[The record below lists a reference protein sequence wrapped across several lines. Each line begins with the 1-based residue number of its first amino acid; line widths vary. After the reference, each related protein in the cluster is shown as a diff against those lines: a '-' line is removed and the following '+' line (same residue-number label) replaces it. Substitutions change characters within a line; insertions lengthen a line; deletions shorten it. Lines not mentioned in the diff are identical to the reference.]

1 MRRLRDQRGQ
11 TAVFVVFLL
20 PALLGIGALAIDVG
34 FWYAQKRNVQNAADA
49 AALAGAARLPNG
61 MPAAQSAAQA
71 TYAVNGTG
79 TDSVTVAFPRA
90 DTVSVTARRPATVFL
105 AGVVGIGPVVVEGRA
120 EASVRSFARI
130 ENDYDLLPWGV
141 MRQSFVPGQSYAIYM
156 DSSSANN
163 GALALPTVNG
173 SGCSSTGSASD
184 YRDTIQGADVACP
197 VSIGDVL
204 PTKSGTM
211 AGPTRQGLDQRTG
224 GTFQPISSIVQ
235 FEPDGGATILNE
247 NSPQLVKLAIVE
259 SLSGSTTWP
268 GGSGSVRVVGFGYFV
283 ISGTNSNASEVY
295 GVFIRAQV
303 PPTAGTTTAWDGTST
318 MFTVQ
323 LTR

>member
-1 MRRLRDQRGQ
+1 
-11 TAVFVVFLL
+11 
-20 PALLGIGALAIDVG
+20 
-34 FWYAQKRNVQNAADA
+34 
-49 AALAGAARLPNG
+49 
-61 MPAAQSAAQA
+61 
-71 TYAVNGTG
+71 
-79 TDSVTVAFPRA
+79 
-90 DTVSVTARRPATVFL
+90 
-105 AGVVGIGPVVVEGRA
+105 
-120 EASVRSFARI
+120 
-130 ENDYDLLPWGV
+130 
-141 MRQSFVPGQSYAIYM
+141 
-156 DSSSANN
+156 
-163 GALALPTVNG
+163 
-173 SGCSSTGSASD
+173 
-184 YRDTIQGADVACP
+184 

-259 SLSGSTTWP
+259 SLSGTTTWP